1 MDHILQIYDKSI
13 TITNAQTKDRQK
25 INVME
30 NDERMRKM
38 KEGDTLGQ
46 KIETTL
52 GKISKKKVTDLIED
66 AFYGVET
73 EKGIPF

>member
-1 MDHILQIYDKSI
+1 
-13 TITNAQTKDRQK
+13 
-25 INVME
+25 ME

>member
-1 MDHILQIYDKSI
+1 MD
-13 TITNAQTKDRQK
+13 
-25 INVME
+25 

-46 KIETTL
+46 KIENTL
-52 GKISKKKVTDLIED
+52 NKISKKKVTDLIDD

-73 EKGIPF
+73 EQGIPF